1 MFSKALKKKEWGIDF
16 SDNAV
21 EQLYGEDVNNEDKNI
36 WILKSTYPG
45 VASPF
50 QGLMITCFFLN
61 R

>member
-1 MFSKALKKKEWGIDF
+1 MTFSKASKKKEWGIDF

-50 QGLMITCFFLN
+50 QG
-61 R
+61 

>member
-1 MFSKALKKKEWGIDF
+1 MILNFFESHEKKEWGIDF
-16 SDNAV
+16 SANAV

-50 QGLMITCFFLN
+50 QGLRT

>member
-50 QGLMITCFFLN
+50 QG
-61 R
+61 